1 MEKRNKVANSPEIEA
16 KKIFSQVIDY
26 ESNLL
31 KYFFDGDFTPPH
43 GVTESEYLEKLYK
56 KYVNLY
62 LERARIV
69 ERRLKK

>member
-16 KKIFSQVIDY
+16 KKI
-26 ESNLL
+26 LL

-62 LERARIV
+62 LERARTV